1 MTEREYEKEDSKEMI
16 DESES
21 EIYKGK
27 DFLTDIETYLKS
39 GIHIGTKF
47 KTGEMMRYVF
57 KKRRDRL
64 NVFNIETIDKRI
76 RMVAKMLAKYE
87 GKDIVVVSRK
97 LYGQQAAKK
106 FAALIGAKAYT
117 GRFIPGTFTN
127 PQARLFHEPKVL
139 MICDPLTDY
148 QAIKEAFEIHVPI
161 VGLVGTDSPLAKV
174 DLAIPANN
182 KGRKAIALIFYL
194 LARELL
200 VARGDLSKDNFTA
213 NISDFEQEIEKGSED
228 RTKRRFDRRDSNSS
242 RRPRSSSGGSRRRE
256 F

>member
-1 MTEREYEKEDSKEMI
+1 MTEREYEKEDSKEI

-76 RMVAKMLAKYE
+76 RMVARMLAKYQ
-87 GKDIVVVSRK
+87 GKEIVIVSRK
-97 LYGQQAAKK
+97 LYGQQGAKK
-106 FAALIGAKAYT
+106 FAALIGAKVYT

-139 MICDPLTDY
+139 MVCDPMTDY
-148 QAIKEAFEIHVPI
+148 QAIKEAFEIHIPI
-161 VGLVGTDSPLAKV
+161 IGLVGTDSPLAKI

-200 VARGDLSKDNFTA
+200 IARGDLSKENFTA
-213 NISDFEQEIEKGSED
+213 NINDFEQEIEKGSEE
-228 RTKRRFDRRDSNSS
+228 RTKKRFDRRDSSS
-242 RRPRSSSGGSRRRE
+242 TRRPRFGRKRE